1 MIPGYNGGHPDLIN
15 GPSNHIPGYGP
26 SGMSNR
32 IPNYPGS
39 YGSGMD
45 SSSMGQFGGGYGMH
59 PVAVAPGMSTSGTI
73 TSSADA
79 SYHPSS
85 VAAERSGVN
94 GKSSASS
101 SSIEDAS
108 FSSRPLSLSADVPQP
123 SSSQPMQSP
132 LGNSMMGRTSHSSA
146 IDGGGHPGRN
156 PYGMPP
162 SYEMAGLSQQQQ
174 QQQHMMMSFG
184 KPFPHGMT
192 PHPGPGAFTRDHSAG
207 GAPSEERLRPPSLT
221 AEAGDPVGNRMNTS
235 VGASGMDGSAFLK
248 QPYDGM
254 SFHGD
259 GSHPHHHPHHRFPS
273 HGMPDG
279 MMLPNVSSHHHIQH
293 RNSEDFGGHPPLHPA
308 THTTMGPPASSP
320 YMAGDQAA
328 PFDTGKALEN
338 VTGMASAA
346 GSAGLSRDKWM
357 KSDYSHQFENTGRNS
372 ISDRDRP
379 RIYDEGELS
388 LEYYILLLLL

>member
-207 GAPSEERLRPPSLT
+207 GAP
-221 AEAGDPVGNRMNTS
+221 
-235 VGASGMDGSAFLK
+235 
-248 QPYDGM
+248 
-254 SFHGD
+254 
-259 GSHPHHHPHHRFPS
+259 
-273 HGMPDG
+273 
-279 MMLPNVSSHHHIQH
+279 
-293 RNSEDFGGHPPLHPA
+293 
-308 THTTMGPPASSP
+308 
-320 YMAGDQAA
+320 
-328 PFDTGKALEN
+328 FDTGKALEN

-346 GSAGLSRDKWM
+346 GSAGLSRDK
-357 KSDYSHQFENTGRNS
+357 SDYSHQFENTGRNS
-372 ISDRDRP
+372 ISNRGRP